1 MKRRTIGLKVAAG
14 AVMLFQYF
22 PLAVI
27 FLYAFTTESAGFR
40 FPPPGLTTEWFGVTF
55 RNPEMWEALWLS
67 VQVALLATA
76 LAMVLGSLL
85 AAAVHR
91 TRFFGREA
99 VSFLVVL
106 PIALPGIVTGI
117 ALRSSIDAAKIDFGL
132 LTVVAGHATF
142 CIVVVYNNVIARF
155 RRLSP
160 SLVEASADL
169 GASGLQTFRH
179 ILLPNIATAL
189 LAGGLLSFALSFD
202 EIIVTTF
209 TAGTLHTLPIFIFRS
224 LFRPRSQPVTNVVAM
239 MMVAITFVPI
249 LLAQRL
255 SGEGRGA
262 AGAAGAGP

>member
-1 MKRRTIGLKVAAG
+1 
-14 AVMLFQYF
+14 
-22 PLAVI
+22 
-27 FLYAFTTESAGFR
+27 
-40 FPPPGLTTEWFGVTF
+40 
-55 RNPEMWEALWLS
+55 
-67 VQVALLATA
+67 
-76 LAMVLGSLL
+76 
-85 AAAVHR
+85 
-91 TRFFGREA
+91 
-99 VSFLVVL
+99 
-106 PIALPGIVTGI
+106 VTGI

>member
-1 MKRRTIGLKVAAG
+1 MRRRTLGLKLASG
-14 AVMLFQYF
+14 AVILFQYF

-55 RNPEMWEALWLS
+55 RNPDMWKALRFS
-67 VQVALLATA
+67 VEIALMATGVAIL
-76 LAMVLGSLL
+76 LGSLL
-85 AAAVHR
+85 AAAVYR
-91 TRFFGREA
+91 TKFFGREA

-117 ALRSSIDAAKIDFGL
+117 ALRSSIAVADIDFGL

-209 TAGTLHTLPIFIFRS
+209 TAGQLQTLPIFIFKS
-224 LFRPRSQPVTNVVAM
+224 LFRPRSQPVTNVVAIM
-239 MMVAITFVPI
+239 VVAITFLPI

-255 SGEGRGA
+255 TRERVSDTR
-262 AGAAGAGP
+262 